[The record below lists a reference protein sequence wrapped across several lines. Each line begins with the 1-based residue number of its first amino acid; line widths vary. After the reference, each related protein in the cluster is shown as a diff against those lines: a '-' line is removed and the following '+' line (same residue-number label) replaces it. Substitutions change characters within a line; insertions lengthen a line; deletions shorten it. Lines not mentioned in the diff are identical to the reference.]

1 MYMQF
6 KKSLKTLLLIAAFSG
21 VALTATGCS
30 KTVANYKGVKITQE
44 DFYNKV
50 KKSPA
55 GQAIL
60 ANMIINR
67 TLQQQ
72 YGSQVS
78 KKKVNTAYDNARKQ
92 YGARFEMVLQQNGMT
107 PEAYK
112 ESIQTNLLLQAALK
126 DIKPITKAQE
136 KKAWKEYQPK
146 VRVQHILVEKE
157 DTAKKVIEELGKGA
171 SFKDLAKKYS
181 TDTGTSKNAGKIEP
195 FDSSDTTLDADFK
208 EAAFKLKTGEY
219 TKKPVKTQFGYHII
233 KMIKHPSKGSFQ
245 SHKSEI
251 IARIYQKMAQD
262 QNVIKSVLGVVL
274 KRANVNIKD
283 NDLKNVLTQYMDAD
297 LKK

>member
-1 MYMQF
+1 
-6 KKSLKTLLLIAAFSG
+6 
-21 VALTATGCS
+21 
-30 KTVANYKGVKITQE
+30 
-44 DFYNKV
+44 
-50 KKSPA
+50 
-55 GQAIL
+55 
-60 ANMIINR
+60 
-67 TLQQQ
+67 
-72 YGSQVS
+72 
-78 KKKVNTAYDNARKQ
+78 
-92 YGARFEMVLQQNGMT
+92 
-107 PEAYK
+107 
-112 ESIQTNLLLQAALK
+112 
-126 DIKPITKAQE
+126 
-136 KKAWKEYQPK
+136 
-146 VRVQHILVEKE
+146 
-157 DTAKKVIEELGKGA
+157 
-171 SFKDLAKKYS
+171 
-181 TDTGTSKNAGKIEP
+181 
-195 FDSSDTTLDADFK
+195 K